1 MALTEIPIEL
11 SSTPS
16 IVDGG
21 NATAITIDSSEN
33 VTLAGNILHA
43 GDLTLDAAGDIILD
57 ADGADVIFKDGGTSF
72 LEIDKDGNNARIKNP
87 ISDGDVLIQGNDGG
101 SIITALTLDMSAGGT
116 AIFNTGVNS
125 NAAQGNTAFYAA
137 TAGSYIQTSGASS
150 NAMGFG
156 MTGGNASPATAAS
169 TSLGFHHWNNSSW
182 ANPVSIT
189 RDGITFN
196 GDTAEANALD
206 DYEEGTWTP
215 TDGSG
220 ASLTLGATNNRY
232 TKVGRLVVAS
242 VRLTFPTT
250 SSTTT
255 AQVVL
260 PFTVDSNAIS
270 SVSGGVCTEQNYDAD
285 ITLTAAIN
293 DNTRVIFRKRGVSG
307 LTNANLSGKILRFTV
322 TYHAA

>member
-11 SSTPS
+11 SSTPG
-16 IVDGG
+16 IVDNS

-33 VTLAGNILHA
+33 VLVGKTSLAIANEGIVFEKGGA
-43 GDLTLDAAGDIILD
+43 AEFTTDAARVMRLNRTSDDGSVLEINKDGTTVGSIGTKSSLLTIGTGTTGLIF
-57 ADGADVIFKDGGTSF
+57 DGAQIYPWNTSTNAAIDASKDLGASGARFKDLYLSGGAYLGGTGAANK
-72 LEIDKDGNNARIKNP
+72 LE
-87 ISDGDVLIQGNDGG
+87 
-101 SIITALTLDMSAGGT
+101 
-116 AIFNTGVNS
+116 
-125 NAAQGNTAFYAA
+125 
-137 TAGSYIQTSGASS
+137 
-150 NAMGFG
+150 
-156 MTGGNASPATAAS
+156 
-169 TSLGFHHWNNSSW
+169 
-182 ANPVSIT
+182 
-189 RDGITFN
+189 
-196 GDTAEANALD
+196 

-242 VRLTFPTT
+242 VRLTFPST
-250 SSTTT
+250 SSTAT
-255 AQVVL
+255 AQVAL

-270 SVSGGVCTEQNYDAD
+270 SVSGGVCTEQNFDAD

-293 DNTRVIFRKRGVSG
+293 DNTRVLFRKRGGSG

>member
-11 SSTPS
+11 SSTPG
-16 IVDGG
+16 IVDNS

-33 VTLAGNILHA
+33 VLVGKTSLAIANEGIVFEKGGA
-43 GDLTLDAAGDIILD
+43 AEFTTDAARVMRLNRTSDDGSVLEINKDGTTVGSIQSRAGLVSTIILD
-57 ADGADVIFKDGGTSF
+57 PRTNGVG
-72 LEIDKDGNNARIKNP
+72 
-87 ISDGDVLIQGNDGG
+87 
-101 SIITALTLDMSAGGT
+101 LTGT
-116 AIFNTGVNS
+116 ATAVIPTNNTGVLS
-125 NAAQGNTAFYAA
+125 NAAMDIGGSGYAFKDLYLSGGAYLGGTGAA
-137 TAGSYIQTSGASS
+137 
-150 NAMGFG
+150 NK
-156 MTGGNASPATAAS
+156 
-169 TSLGFHHWNNSSW
+169 L
-182 ANPVSIT
+182 
-189 RDGITFN
+189 
-196 GDTAEANALD
+196 E

-250 SSTTT
+250 SSTAT

-270 SVSGGVCTEQNYDAD
+270 SVSGGVCTEQNYDSD
-285 ITLTAAIN
+285 ITLTASIN
-293 DNTRVIFRKRGVSG
+293 DNTRVIFRKRGASG

>member
-33 VTLAGNILHA
+33 VLVGTTSTAVSSSTGSVTGTVVNNSGLFEAAKTGTVMELNR
-43 GDLTLDAAGDIILD
+43 LT
-57 ADGADVIFKDGGTSF
+57 ADGKILNLRKDGTTVGSIGTSGSQIYIGTGASGLFFNSSTNQIYPLNTSTQANEDGTQDLGRTTARFKDLYLSGGAFLGGTGAANK
-72 LEIDKDGNNARIKNP
+72 LE
-87 ISDGDVLIQGNDGG
+87 
-101 SIITALTLDMSAGGT
+101 
-116 AIFNTGVNS
+116 
-125 NAAQGNTAFYAA
+125 
-137 TAGSYIQTSGASS
+137 
-150 NAMGFG
+150 
-156 MTGGNASPATAAS
+156 
-169 TSLGFHHWNNSSW
+169 
-182 ANPVSIT
+182 
-189 RDGITFN
+189 
-196 GDTAEANALD
+196 

-250 SSTTT
+250 SSTAL
-255 AQVVL
+255 AQVAL

-270 SVSGGVCTEQNYDAD
+270 SVSGGVCTEQNYDSD

-293 DNTRVIFRKRGVSG
+293 DNTRVIFRKRGASG